1 MEKTDLGEKEERENM
16 RTMETLE
23 QGCQNLFTSWTRPVQ
38 DL

>member
-1 MEKTDLGEKEERENM
+1 MEKTDLGEKEE
-16 RTMETLE
+16 TYAQMEALE